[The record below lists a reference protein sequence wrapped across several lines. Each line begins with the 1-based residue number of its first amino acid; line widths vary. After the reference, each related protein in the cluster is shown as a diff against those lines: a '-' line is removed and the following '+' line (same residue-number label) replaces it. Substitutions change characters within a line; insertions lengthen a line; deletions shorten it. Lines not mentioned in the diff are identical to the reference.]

1 VNQQHTPPPRN
12 TDTTLAANSGGTG
25 VSPVSRS
32 RATEAMMRIASAV
45 SRSRAGRPC
54 HQISLQSDTTPPNTN
69 PCKAATSGRG
79 PATSR
84 FRRAFTLAALLASLA
99 LPSHFAAAQSAPTED
114 QALSAREQR
123 LRDTQRSREDEQAE
137 QVFRT
142 AETTYLVGELER
154 AVELYRSI
162 LTKSPNS
169 SFVLRARARM
179 ADCAF
184 ESKQYDEAITLYRK
198 AGDLVGTATVNEE
211 RDAAI
216 RSAYMVGQTYLTQ
229 AQYPQ
234 AFAAF
239 RKFIDQHGDHPLANY
254 AYKGIG
260 DGHLA
265 MQQYQQALQS
275 YRMVGT
281 VLTEQDAGRK
291 RIAPGAR
298 LYVRVNDADVNVS
311 DVPRPIAVVIRT
323 ATGDVERVIVPPL
336 GMRQP
341 TFLTSVPTTLG
352 NPRLSGAIADI
363 YSDTIDAQIAAGLT
377 EAARLRA
384 DGDKKRQEAFEL
396 ERSARSG
403 AGDPAGVEKA
413 RAAAAAEADQLVK
426 AADAKQAATLQAVD
440 KAYAAMETLL
450 TGWSPDDALP
460 AVRQRLKEQID
471 QPQAAPTI
479 SANAA
484 QGPIALTGDGE
495 DIDPLLRQGNASDET
510 DVTLSTQSGGLTQT
524 DIDRVRV
531 DTADAAT
538 TLDTVTRR
546 RLALSMWTQA
556 LLRQFQQIEIG
567 GNDRITITYI
577 DAIGPDGP
585 YVGAEGQRID
595 TLEVASDA
603 RIAMLTADGNDLIQ
617 NAVLGSTIKL
627 RVEDLDRDVTP
638 NRDSVTAVLAVLPA
652 VLTDTLATIKAEE
665 AAQAKVDERGT
676 PGLVSTNDAAEA
688 VKEPLTPD
696 NVPHATVTLT
706 ETGEHT
712 GIFELNLA
720 LTETGATIGDT
731 PLPMSPGT
739 RLRLAYQDAKALTT
753 EDGFVL
759 ATLVETVESR
769 GGDALAVRFRDSR
782 LDLEA
787 KLQEAVAAGE
797 LGKIYLDLG
806 LVARGRAYLA
816 GAQRSCAEVAAAAP
830 KSKLGEDALYHAF
843 RIYFYADLLD
853 DAVAAAR
860 LLMSRYPGSE
870 YVDDAMLQIGK
881 VSFERGS
888 RTLADAMN
896 RTQASEA
903 QVDLRRAVGQFDQLV
918 NQYPESELAPEALF
932 YAGQAKIAL
941 GQTGLD
947 SFERLAK
954 SYPDSGFASRGL
966 IRAADYYIG
975 VGDYHRAQE
984 YCNRVLIDYPDS
996 PQLGRVLLHR
1006 GVCQAKLGQNG
1017 DALQSFYRVLEE
1029 HPGTD
1034 LSKTAQQ
1041 YINFL
1046 NRRSGGEQ

>member
-1 VNQQHTPPPRN
+1 MKQNQNLVPRS
-12 TDTTLAANSGGTG
+12 LAAVLSKPVTSTTSCTAACGRGTG
-25 VSPVSRS
+25 RHITAH
-32 RATEAMMRIASAV
+32 RLRK
-45 SRSRAGRPC
+45 C
-54 HQISLQSDTTPPNTN
+54 L
-69 PCKAATSGRG
+69 
-79 PATSR
+79 
-84 FRRAFTLAALLASLA
+84 TLTALLASLA
-99 LPSHFAAAQSAPTED
+99 FPFSLAFAQDAPTED

-123 LRDTQRSREDEQAE
+123 LRDSQRSREDQQAE

-154 AVELYRSI
+154 ATELYRSI

-198 AGDLVGTATVNEE
+198 AGDLVNTSTIEDE
-211 RDAAI
+211 RAASI

-229 AQYPQ
+229 HQYPQ

-239 RKFIDQHGDHPLANY
+239 RKFIDQHGEHPLANF

-265 MQQYQQALQS
+265 MQQYQQALQA

-281 VLTEQDAGRK
+281 VLSDHDADRK

-298 LYVRVNDADVNVS
+298 LYVRVSDADVNVS
-311 DVPRPIAVVIRT
+311 DVPRPVEVVIRT
-323 ATGDVERVIVPPL
+323 ASGDEERVTVAPL

-341 TFLTSVPTTLG
+341 VFLTSVPTTLG
-352 NPRLSGAIADI
+352 KTRHSGAIADI
-363 YSDTIDAQIAAGLT
+363 YGDAADRQLAANLT
-377 EAARLRA
+377 EAGRLRQDA
-384 DGDKKRQEAFEL
+384 DRKRQEAFEF

-403 AGDPAGVEKA
+403 AGDPAGIEKA
-413 RAAAAAEADQLVK
+413 RAAAAAEADRLVK
-426 AADAKQAATLQAVD
+426 AADAKQTQALASVD
-440 KAYAAMETLL
+440 QAYAAMEKLL
-450 TGWSPDDALP
+450 ATWSPDDSLP
-460 AVRQRLKEQID
+460 AVQARLKEQID
-471 QPQAAPTI
+471 EPQKPTI

-484 QGPIALTGDGE
+484 QGPLQLNSDTD
-495 DIDPLLRQGNASDET
+495 DIDPLLQQRAASDDT
-510 DVTLSTQSGGLTQT
+510 DATLNAQVGGMTQT

-531 DTADAAT
+531 DASEATT
-538 TLDTVTRR
+538 TLDNVTRR
-546 RLALSMWTQA
+546 RLALSLWSQA
-556 LLRQFQQIEIG
+556 LLRQFQQIEITG
-567 GNDRITITYI
+567 DDRITVTYI

-585 YVGAEGQRID
+585 NTGDSAQRVD
-595 TLEVASDA
+595 TLEIASDA

-617 NAVLGSTIKL
+617 NAVLGSTVKL
-627 RVEDLDRDVTP
+627 RVEDLDRDVTA
-638 NRDSVTAVLAVLPA
+638 DLDKVTAVLAIMPA
-652 VLTDTLATIKAEE
+652 EVKDALATIKAEE
-665 AAQAKVDERGT
+665 EAQARAVERGT
-676 PGLVSTNDAAEA
+676 PGSLVEVNAEELS
-688 VKEPLTPD
+688 KEPLTPP
-696 NVPHATVTLT
+696 NVQSATLT
-706 ETGEHT
+706 LVETGEHT
-712 GIFELNLA
+712 GVFELNLQ
-720 LTETGATIGDT
+720 LTDAGVVLGETT
-731 PLPMSPGT
+731 LPVSPGM
-739 RLRLAYQDAKALTT
+739 RLRLAYQDAKAMTA

-769 GGDALAVRFRDSR
+769 GGDALAVRFRDNR

-816 GAQRSCAEVAAAAP
+816 SAQRSCAEVAAAAP

-860 LLMSRYPGSE
+860 LLMSRYPGSD

-896 RTQASEA
+896 RTQTSEA
-903 QVDLRRAVGQFDQLV
+903 QTDLRRAIGQFDQLV
-918 NQYPESELAPEALF
+918 QRYPESVLAPEALF
-932 YAGQAKIAL
+932 YAGQAKISL

-954 SYPDSGFASRGL
+954 EYPDSGFASRGL

-1017 DALQSFYRVLEE
+1017 EALQSFYRVLEE
-1029 HPGTD
+1029 HPGTE

-1046 NRRSGGEQ
+1046 NKRSGGDR